1 MSPKGDA
8 LGNGKS
14 TSFDTLVG
22 VAGLFH
28 MNNKNSAGKEA
39 NAKTE
44 N

>member
-1 MSPKGDA
+1 MSLKGDA
-8 LGNGKS
+8 LGNGKA

-28 MNNKNSAGKEA
+28 LINKNSAGKEA
-39 NAKTE
+39 SAKTE